1 VNVGVPICRRR
12 TTGLA
17 EDGLVTTDT
26 ASLIRW
32 YSGEISLGAA
42 LRAGGMSVAAP
53 PWLVKQL
60 ARWGTLSPYAGVAR
74 SRAMAV
80 IDDRGAFAPSAAM

>member
-1 VNVGVPICRRR
+1 
-12 TTGLA
+12 
-17 EDGLVTTDT
+17 
-26 ASLIRW
+26 
-32 YSGEISLGAA
+32 
-42 LRAGGMSVAAP
+42 MSVAAP